1 MLKIMLYVNGNDIRR
16 GAQISARLTFYRA
29 SLQQPFNVPDAPM
42 LCG

>member
-1 MLKIMLYVNGNDIRR
+1 MLYVNGNDIPPWRPDF
-16 GAQISARLTFYRA
+16 GSMTFYRA